1 MKVTPLFLK
10 MLVSAIEVAAD
21 LVGRPAS
28 HIRVTGMWVRIVVVL
43 AVGLLVAGV
52 AVVVEIVVFRDS

>member
-1 MKVTPLFLK
+1 MKITPLFLK
-10 MLVSAIEVAAD
+10 MLVSAIEVTAD
-21 LVGRPAS
+21 LVGGPTS
-28 HIRVTGMWVRIVVVL
+28 HVRIRRMWIRIVVVL

>member
-1 MKVTPLFLK
+1 MEVSPLLLK
-10 MLVSAIEVAAD
+10 MLVSAIEVTAD
-21 LVGRPAS
+21 LVGGPTS
-28 HIRVTGMWVRIVVVL
+28 HIRVMRIWVRIVVVL